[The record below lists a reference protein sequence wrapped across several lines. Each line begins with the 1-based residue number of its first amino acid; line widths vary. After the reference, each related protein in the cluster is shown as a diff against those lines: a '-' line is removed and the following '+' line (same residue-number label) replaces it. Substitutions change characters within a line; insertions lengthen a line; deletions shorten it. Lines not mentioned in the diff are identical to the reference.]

1 MKMLVTRD
9 EIYQRT
15 PVNGNLDYDK
25 VLPHVLTAQD
35 THVQEVLGTNLYN
48 KIVTD
53 FNADTLVDPYL
64 TLLNT
69 WIKPM
74 LIHFV
79 ASDFYLFHAFEIG
92 NGGIFRHQGD
102 SSITPDMKDIDR
114 LHSEQKKFAVFYR
127 ERLIDYICNNTSLF
141 PEYYTTQNGQL
152 SPSTK
157 ISNNSIVL

>member
-1 MKMLVTRD
+1 MKMLVTRE

-53 FNADTLVDPYL
+53 FNAETLIDPYL

-69 WIKPM
+69 WVKPM
-74 LIHFV
+74 LVHFI
-79 ASDFYLFHAFEIG
+79 ASDFYLFHAFEVA
-92 NGGIFRHQGD
+92 NGGIFRHESEN
-102 SSITPDMKDIDR
+102 SSTPDMSDIDK
-114 LHSEQKKFAVFYR
+114 LSTEQKKFAVFYR
-127 ERLIDYICNNTSLF
+127 ERLIDYLCYNSNLF
-141 PEYYTTQNGQL
+141 PEYISTQNGQL
-152 SPSTK
+152 NPSTK
-157 ISNNSIVL
+157 ISNNQIVL